1 MSNAQRRR
9 AAKPAK
15 ARALPA
21 SSGVVVAYIH
31 PGEVSAY
38 FLESMLTTVLSDIAA
53 DAAGVHPRRI
63 VNIMQEWS
71 SANVSGSRNA
81 VTERF
86 LSRPEGEW
94 LLWIDADMQWEPD
107 AIERLLAVADPTER
121 PIVGGLCFGMAGER
135 MWPTI
140 YQWAQ
145 LDTGLTT
152 VRVGSYPA
160 DTVLRCAA
168 TGAAFVLIH
177 RTALETI
184 RARGFSAAFPWFQET
199 ELEGKPVGE
208 DITFCIRAGLCGLPV
223 YVHTGVE
230 IGHHKSHL
238 LTQAGFLA
246 QPARAADVPAAPA
259 RRASGPERPVEQA
272 TRAPGEKSA
281 ARRLVEQR

>member
-15 ARALPA
+15 TSALPA
-21 SSGVVVAYIH
+21 PGGVVIAYIH

-86 LSRPEGEW
+86 LARPEGDW
-94 LLWIDADMQWEPD
+94 LLWVDADMQWEPD
-107 AIERLLAVADPTER
+107 AIERLLAVADPIER

-140 YQWAQ
+140 YQWAE

-160 DTVLRCAA
+160 DTLLRCAA

-184 RARGFSAAFPWFQET
+184 RERTFSGAFPWFQET
-199 ELEGKPVGE
+199 ELQGKPVGE

-246 QPARAADVPAAPA
+246 QPPQDAVTSTRPPRPAPE
-259 RRASGPERPVEQA
+259 PERSVEQA

-281 ARRLVEQR
+281 ARRPVEHR